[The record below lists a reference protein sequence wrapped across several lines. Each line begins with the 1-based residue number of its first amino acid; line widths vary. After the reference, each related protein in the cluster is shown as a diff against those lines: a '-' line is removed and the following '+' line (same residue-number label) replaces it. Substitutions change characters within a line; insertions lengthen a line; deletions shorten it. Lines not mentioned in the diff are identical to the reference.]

1 MTRKKSDPSIADAL
15 LDLFKSTPWWVGPP
29 VILLAWL
36 LFRFALP
43 GLIYVATSDETQFA
57 QKFLAPMLVKV
68 APLVAILVLLLWL
81 ISLANKAI
89 SSHRLERQTNLDS
102 IRSLSWHDFEKL
114 LAEAFRRQGYAV
126 RENPP
131 GPDGGID
138 LTLTRHNETTLVQAK
153 NWRVYKVGVKVVR
166 ELCGVM
172 HASKAQRAILV
183 TSGTLTQDARAFAT
197 KSGVQIIEGDA
208 LTRMIAE
215 VQRSG
220 NMQPQP
226 EPVLT
231 PRPQPAPAPVAA
243 TAAPTCPA
251 CQSPMILRTV
261 RKGPNA
267 GNQFWGCSGFPECRG
282 IVNFGTSRATEGDG

>member
-1 MTRKKSDPSIADAL
+1 MTRKKSEPSIADAL

-43 GLIYVATSDETQFA
+43 GLIYAATSDETQFA

-89 SSHRLERQTNLDS
+89 SSHRLESQTNLDS
-102 IRSLSWHDFEKL
+102 IRDLSWHDFELL

-126 RENPP
+126 RESPP
-131 GPDGGID
+131 SPDGGID
-138 LTLTRHNETTLVQAK
+138 LTLTRNNETTLVQAK
-153 NWRVYKVGVKVVR
+153 NWRAYEVGVKVVR

-183 TSGTLTQDARAFAT
+183 TSGALTKDARAFAT

-226 EPVLT
+226 EP
-231 PRPQPAPAPVAA
+231 APAPGSA
-243 TAAPTCPA
+243 TVAPTCPA
-251 CQSPMILRTV
+251 CQSAMILRTA

-267 GNQFWGCSGFPECRG
+267 GNQFWGCSGFPGCRMVLSVQQTG
-282 IVNFGTSRATEGDG
+282 PADGRGGR

>member
-1 MTRKKSDPSIADAL
+1 MTRKKPDNPI
-15 LDLFKSTPWWVGPP
+15 LDELMEIFRSVPWWVGPIAIFG
-29 VILLAWL
+29 VWL
-36 LFRFALP
+36 VFRFALP
-43 GLIYVATSDETQFA
+43 
-57 QKFLAPMLVKV
+57 FL
-68 APLVAILVLLLWL
+68 LVLLFTDSQFAAKLFPPLLTSIAPAVAFVVALTWIAGL
-81 ISLANKAI
+81 IVKWRDGD
-89 SSHRLERQTNLDS
+89 RLERQTNLDS
-102 IRSLSWHDFEKL
+102 IRDLSWHDFELL

-138 LTLTRHNETTLVQAK
+138 LTLTRNNETTLVQAK
-153 NWRVYKVGVKVVR
+153 NWRAHKVGVKVVR

-183 TSGTLTQDARAFAT
+183 TSGTLTQDARAFAA

-226 EPVLT
+226 EP
-231 PRPQPAPAPVAA
+231 APAPGAA
-243 TAAPTCPA
+243 TVAPTCPA
-251 CQSPMILRTV
+251 CKSPMILRTA

-267 GNQFWGCSGFPECRG
+267 GNQFWGCSGYPGCRQT
-282 IVNFGTSRATEGDG
+282 VQPK

>member
-1 MTRKKSDPSIADAL
+1 MARKQSEPSIADEIL
-15 LDLFKSTPWWVGPP
+15 KLFQAAPWWIGPP

-36 LFRFALP
+36 FFRFLLP
-43 GLIYVATSDETQFA
+43 GLIGVVTSDETQFA
-57 QKFLAPMLVKV
+57 QSILAPLLIKI
-68 APLVAILVLLLWL
+68 APFAAFVVLLLW
-81 ISLANKAI
+81 ILALVNKAI
-89 SSHRLERQTNLDS
+89 ALNRLERQTDLDS
-102 IRSLSWHDFEKL
+102 IRNLTWHDFELL

-126 RENPP
+126 RTNPP

-138 LTLTRHNETTLVQAK
+138 LTLTRNNETTLVQAK

-172 HASKAQRAILV
+172 HAENAQRACIV
-183 TSGTLTQDARAFAT
+183 TSGTLTRDARAFAT
-197 KSGVQIIEGDA
+197 QSGVQIIEGDA

-220 NMQPQP
+220 NMQPEAEPQP
-226 EPVLT
+226 S

-251 CQSPMILRTV
+251 CQSPMVIRTAK
-261 RKGPNA
+261 RGPNP
-267 GNQFWGCSGFPECRG
+267 GSQFWGCSGYPGCRHTIELG
-282 IVNFGTSRATEGDG
+282 L